1 MLAAVPAG
9 SESEAGRADGADLG
23 RGRQAA
29 EFHQRDAHD
38 GACERLGVP
47 AGRARRERERSGV
60 VWALGRSSRGP
71 STVPLADLRILR
83 TDFIPGLSQASVA
96 TGRPGYPTLK

>member
-71 STVPLADLRILR
+71 STVPLAD
-83 TDFIPGLSQASVA
+83 
-96 TGRPGYPTLK
+96 